1 MVMDDLLIELNEF
14 ALQTVSE
21 SGTAD
26 QMGLTELIQND
37 VSFA

>member
-21 SGTAD
+21 CGTAD
-26 QMGLTELIQND
+26 QMRLTEPILND